1 MTSFEFSNLDNA
13 QFKGLAKKCN
23 LIAIPLILLGL
34 YHLSHAVFPLL
45 YNEANPVLP
54 SYFIIMAVVDIF
66 GLVAAY
72 FFGCASRSYVAIVKT
87 QGADIPLLIIGNE
100 QLRLALNCLCITL
113 FLYSA
118 RYALATIPLKAVIQ
132 N

>member
-13 QFKGLAKKCN
+13 LFKGLARKSN
-23 LIAIPLILLGL
+23 LLAITLILLGL
-34 YHLSHAVFPLL
+34 YHLTIFVFPLL
-45 YNEANPVLP
+45 KSSSILP
-54 SYFIIMAVVDIF
+54 RYFIIMAVVDIF

-72 FFGCASRSYVAIVKT
+72 FFLCASRSYVAIVKT

-100 QLRLALNCLCITL
+100 QLRLALNCFCITL

-118 RYALATIPLKAVIQ
+118 RFALGAIPLKSVLV

>member
-13 QFKGLAKKCN
+13 LFKGLARKCN
-23 LIAIPLILLGL
+23 LLAIPLILLGL
-34 YHLSHAVFPLL
+34 YHLTLFVFPLL
-45 YNEANPVLP
+45 KSSSILP
-54 SYFIIMAVVDIF
+54 RYFIIMAVVDIF

-72 FFGCASRSYVAIVKT
+72 FFLCASRSYVAIVKT

-100 QLRLALNCLCITL
+100 QLRLALNCFCITL

-118 RYALATIPLKAVIQ
+118 RFALGAITLKSVLV

>member
-13 QFKGLAKKCN
+13 LFKGLARKCN
-23 LIAIPLILLGL
+23 LLAIPLILLGL
-34 YHLSHAVFPLL
+34 YHLSSFVFPLL
-45 YNEANPVLP
+45 QSSSILP
-54 SYFIIMAVVDIF
+54 RYFIIMAVVDIF

-72 FFGCASRSYVAIVKT
+72 FFLCASRSYVAIVKT

-100 QLRLALNCLCITL
+100 QLRLALNCFCITL

-118 RYALATIPLKAVIQ
+118 RFALGSIPLKSVLV

>member
-13 QFKGLAKKCN
+13 LFKGLARKCN
-23 LIAIPLILLGL
+23 LLAIPLILLGL
-34 YHLSHAVFPLL
+34 YHLSSFVFPLL
-45 YNEANPVLP
+45 QSSSILP
-54 SYFIIMAVVDIF
+54 RYFIIMAVVDIF
-66 GLVAAY
+66 GLIAAY
-72 FFGCASRSYVAIVKT
+72 FFLCASRSYVAIVKT

-100 QLRLALNCLCITL
+100 QLRLALNCFCITL

-118 RYALATIPLKAVIQ
+118 RFVLGGIPLKSVLV

>member
-13 QFKGLAKKCN
+13 LFKGLARKCN
-23 LIAIPLILLGL
+23 LLAIPLILQGL
-34 YHLSHAVFPLL
+34 YHLTIFVFPLL
-45 YNEANPVLP
+45 KSSSILP
-54 SYFIIMAVVDIF
+54 RYFIIMAVVDIF

-72 FFGCASRSYVAIVKT
+72 FFLCASRSYVAIVKT

-100 QLRLALNCLCITL
+100 QLRLALNCFCITL

-118 RYALATIPLKAVIQ
+118 RFALGAIPLKSVLV

>member
-13 QFKGLAKKCN
+13 LFKGLARKCN
-23 LIAIPLILLGL
+23 LLAIPLILLGL
-34 YHLSHAVFPLL
+34 YHLTIFVFPLL
-45 YNEANPVLP
+45 KSSSILP
-54 SYFIIMAVVDIF
+54 RYFIIMAVVDIF
-66 GLVAAY
+66 GLIAAY
-72 FFGCASRSYVAIVKT
+72 FFLCASRSYVAIVKT

-100 QLRLALNCLCITL
+100 QLRLALNCFCITL

-118 RYALATIPLKAVIQ
+118 RFALGAIPLKSVLV

>member
-13 QFKGLAKKCN
+13 LFKGLARKCN
-23 LIAIPLILLGL
+23 LLAIPLILLGL
-34 YHLSHAVFPLL
+34 YHLTIFVFPLL
-45 YNEANPVLP
+45 QSSSILP
-54 SYFIIMAVVDIF
+54 RYFIIMAVVDIF

-72 FFGCASRSYVAIVKT
+72 FFLCASRSYVAIVKT

-100 QLRLALNCLCITL
+100 QLRLALNCFCITL

-118 RYALATIPLKAVIQ
+118 RFALGAIPLKSVLV

>member
-1 MTSFEFSNLDNA
+1 MTSFEFSNLDNS

-23 LIAIPLILLGL
+23 LLAVPLILTGL
-34 YHLSHAVFPLL
+34 YHLSHAAFPLL
-45 YNEANPVLP
+45 YMEATHVLP
-54 SYFIIMAVVDIF
+54 SYFIVMAVVDIF
-66 GLVAAY
+66 GLIAAY
-72 FFGCASRSYVAIVKT
+72 FLICASRSYVAIVKT

-100 QLRLALNCLCITL
+100 QLRLALNCLCITI

-118 RYALATIPLKAVIQ
+118 RYALATIVLAPVVQ

>member
-13 QFKGLAKKCN
+13 LFKGLARKCN
-23 LIAIPLILLGL
+23 LLAIPLILLGL
-34 YHLSHAVFPLL
+34 YHLTIFVFPLL
-45 YNEANPVLP
+45 KSSSILP
-54 SYFIIMAVVDIF
+54 RYFIIMAVVDIF

-72 FFGCASRSYVAIVKT
+72 FFLCASRSYVAIVKT

-100 QLRLALNCLCITL
+100 QLRLALNCFCITL

-118 RYALATIPLKAVIQ
+118 RFALGSIPLKSVLV

>member
-13 QFKGLAKKCN
+13 QFRGLSKKCN
-23 LIAIPLILLGL
+23 LLAIPLILLGL

-45 YNEANPVLP
+45 YMESSRLLP

-72 FFGCASRSYVAIVKT
+72 FFVCASRSYVAIVKT

-100 QLRLALNCLCITL
+100 QLKLALNCLCITM

-118 RYALATIPLKAVIQ
+118 RFALATIPLEAVVQ

>member
-1 MTSFEFSNLDNA
+1 M
-13 QFKGLAKKCN
+13 
-23 LIAIPLILLGL
+23 LGL
-34 YHLSHAVFPLL
+34 YHLSHAAFPLL
-45 YNEANPVLP
+45 YMESSRVLP
-54 SYFIIMAVVDIF
+54 SYFIIMSVVDIF

-72 FFGCASRSYVAIVKT
+72 FFMCASRSYMAIVKT
-87 QGADIPLLIIGNE
+87 QGADIPLLLIGNE

-118 RYALATIPLKAVIQ
+118 RFALASIPLKAVVQ

>member
-13 QFKGLAKKCN
+13 LFKGLARKCN
-23 LIAIPLILLGL
+23 LLAIPLILLGL
-34 YHLSHAVFPLL
+34 YHLTLFVFPLL
-45 YNEANPVLP
+45 KSSSILP
-54 SYFIIMAVVDIF
+54 RYFIIMAVVDIF

-72 FFGCASRSYVAIVKT
+72 FFLCASRSYVAIVKT

-100 QLRLALNCLCITL
+100 QLRLALNCFCITL

-118 RYALATIPLKAVIQ
+118 RFALGAIPLKSVLV

>member
-13 QFKGLAKKCN
+13 LFKGLARKCN
-23 LIAIPLILLGL
+23 LLAIPLILLGL
-34 YHLSHAVFPLL
+34 YHLSHFVFHLL
-45 YNEANPVLP
+45 HMDSSSILP
-54 SYFIIMAVVDIF
+54 RYFIIMAVVDIF

-72 FFGCASRSYVAIVKT
+72 FFLCASRSYVAIVKT

-100 QLRLALNCLCITL
+100 QLRLALNCFCITL

-118 RYALATIPLKAVIQ
+118 RFALAAIPLKSVLV

>member
-13 QFKGLAKKCN
+13 QFKGLAKKSN
-23 LIAIPLILLGL
+23 LLAVPLILIGL

-45 YNEANPVLP
+45 YIEATHTLP
-54 SYFIIMAVVDIF
+54 TYFVIMAVVDIF
-66 GLVAAY
+66 GLIAAY
-72 FFGCASRSYVAIVKT
+72 FLICASRSYMAIVKT
-87 QGADIPLLIIGNE
+87 QGADIQLLIIGNE
-100 QLRLALNCLCITL
+100 QLRLALNCLCTTI

-118 RYALATIPLKAVIQ
+118 RYALASLFLAPVIQ

>member
-23 LIAIPLILLGL
+23 LIAIPLILLSL
-34 YHLSHAVFPLL
+34 YQLSHAVFPLL
-45 YNEANPVLP
+45 YMEATRVLP
-54 SYFIIMAVVDIF
+54 SYFIIMSVVDIF
-66 GLVAAY
+66 SLVAAY
-72 FFGCASRSYVAIVKT
+72 FFVCASRSYEAIVKT
-87 QGADIPLLIIGNE
+87 QGADIALLIIGNE

-118 RYALATIPLKAVIQ
+118 RFALAGIPLKGVIQ

>member
-45 YNEANPVLP
+45 SMEATRVLP

-72 FFGCASRSYVAIVKT
+72 FFVCASRSYVAIVKT

>member
-1 MTSFEFSNLDNA
+1 MTSFEFSDLDNA
-13 QFKGLAKKCN
+13 QFKGLAKKSN
-23 LIAIPLILLGL
+23 LLAIPLILLGL
-34 YHLSHAVFPLL
+34 YHLSHAAFPFL
-45 YNEANPVLP
+45 YMESNRVLP
-54 SYFIIMAVVDIF
+54 SYFIIMAIVDIF

-72 FFGCASRSYVAIVKT
+72 FFICASRSYMAIVKT
-87 QGADIPLLIIGNE
+87 QGADIPLLLIGNE

-118 RYALATIPLKAVIQ
+118 RFALASIPLKVVVQ

>member
-13 QFKGLAKKCN
+13 LFKGLARKCN
-23 LIAIPLILLGL
+23 LLAIPLILLGL
-34 YHLSHAVFPLL
+34 YHLVLFVFPLL
-45 YNEANPVLP
+45 KSSSILP
-54 SYFIIMAVVDIF
+54 RYFIIMAVVDIF

-72 FFGCASRSYVAIVKT
+72 FFLCASRSYVAIVKT

-100 QLRLALNCLCITL
+100 QLRLALNCFCITL

-118 RYALATIPLKAVIQ
+118 RFAIGSIPLKSVLV

>member
-13 QFKGLAKKCN
+13 LFKGLARKCN
-23 LIAIPLILLGL
+23 LLAIPLILLGL
-34 YHLSHAVFPLL
+34 YHLTIFVFPLL
-45 YNEANPVLP
+45 KSSSILP
-54 SYFIIMAVVDIF
+54 RYFIIMAVVDIF

-72 FFGCASRSYVAIVKT
+72 FFLCASRSYVAIVKT

-100 QLRLALNCLCITL
+100 QLRLALNCFCITL

-118 RYALATIPLKAVIQ
+118 RFALGAIPLKSVLV